1 MIRTASEADLDAQ
14 WRDRVRAALVLATWA
29 DTLAGMP
36 DPTPA
41 LPDDTRRPLPAAPVR
56 PGRRTAAM
64 WVLAEHLARH
74 GGRVVQAEFGRA
86 LLGHSRSRAAG
97 LSTPGPAPV
106 PAARAWSGTSLTGR
120 GLLARSSV
128 PHTAPLGLVPGIDL
142 ATVARRARRAAAL
155 THPHPQALDL
165 ATVQAVAV
173 AAVVRAAVGPVDADA
188 VTDQISGQ
196 VHTPGLRM
204 ALRRVP
210 SLVRQSANPHRV
222 AGQLHGYPG
231 AAGTVPV
238 ALTAFLLHPD
248 DPVAALRF
256 AGRAGGGDAR
266 STMVTTGALSGA
278 CLGERALPQP
288 IEIPARLTRIADA
301 LARLRAAGRAAQA
314 ADRSGVAAPEP
325 ATGAGNGRP

>member
-1 MIRTASEADLDAQ
+1 MITTASDADLDTQ
-14 WRDRVRAALVLATWA
+14 WRHRVRAALALATWA
-29 DTLAGMP
+29 DTLAGTP
-36 DPTPA
+36 DTAAA
-41 LPDDTRRPLPAAPVR
+41 LRDDARRPLPPAPVR
-56 PGRRTAAM
+56 PGRRTASM

-86 LLGHSRSRAAG
+86 LLGQSRSRAAG
-97 LSTPGPAPV
+97 LSTPGPTPT
-106 PAARAWSGTSLTGR
+106 ARSWSGTSVTSR
-120 GLLARSSV
+120 GLPTRSSV
-128 PHTAPLGLVPGIDL
+128 PHTAPLGLLPDIDL

-173 AAVVRAAVGPVDADA
+173 AVVVRAAGHPIDADA
-188 VTDQISGQ
+188 ITDQIGAQ
-196 VHTPGLRM
+196 VHTSGLRM

-222 AGQLHGYPG
+222 TGQLHGYPG

-256 AGRAGGGDAR
+256 AGRAGGDAR
-266 STMVTTGALSGA
+266 ATVVTTGALAGA
-278 CLGERALPQP
+278 RLGEPALPQP
-288 IEIPARLTRIADA
+288 IEIPARLSRIADA
-301 LARLRAAGRAAQA
+301 LAGLRAAG
-314 ADRSGVAAPEP
+314 
-325 ATGAGNGRP
+325 